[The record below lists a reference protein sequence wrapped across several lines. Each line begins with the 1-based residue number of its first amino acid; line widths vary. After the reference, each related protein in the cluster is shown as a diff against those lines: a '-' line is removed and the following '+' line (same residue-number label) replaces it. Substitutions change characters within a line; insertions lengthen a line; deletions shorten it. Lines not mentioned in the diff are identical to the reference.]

1 LGVGFDDDARCTNFD
16 EEAEGDPVIVSEPD
30 GLAIAKVGV
39 RERVGVVLI
48 VGVGDTGVSPV

>member
-1 LGVGFDDDARCTNFD
+1 LGVGFDDDTRD
-16 EEAEGDPVIVSEPD
+16 EEAEGSPVIVSEPD
-30 GLAIAKVGV
+30 GLEIAKLGV